1 MSTHANQL
9 VTYLGLSNSFSF
21 GKNGMERSQLVHLAK
36 GTFLHAFCY
45 NEVKQ
50 QFVVY
55 DDNMNAVEICEGDP
69 DDIKESDLE
78 IGFKPIE
85 HLSSATKSID
95 NVFGIGF
102 YYDTSKV
109 VSDEII
115 EKSLKR
121 AKNLKRLEQEV
132 KERKAKEKEETRAKL
147 IIEYD
152 FLIRN
157 EDNDHNIVGKNI
169 RTELKKNF
177 PGIKF
182 SVRYFSFTGD
192 NTFHISWNDGPTSK
206 QVDAV
211 VDKYQHSHPDPDP
224 NVDGYFYRPSVFN
237 ELFGGVTYV
246 STFRDITEKAIE
258 AMRMKYPDLTEEN
271 KNTYH
276 FEEDVANLYRNQSLE
291 RILRDVACKVD
302 FTTSDTP

>member
-78 IGFKPIE
+78 VGFKPIE

-121 AKNLKRLEQEV
+121 AENLKRLEQEV

-169 RTELKKNF
+169 RTELKK
-177 PGIKF
+177 
-182 SVRYFSFTGD
+182 
-192 NTFHISWNDGPTSK
+192 TSL
-206 QVDAV
+206 A
-211 VDKYQHSHPDPDP
+211 
-224 NVDGYFYRPSVFN
+224 
-237 ELFGGVTYV
+237 
-246 STFRDITEKAIE
+246 
-258 AMRMKYPDLTEEN
+258 
-271 KNTYH
+271 
-276 FEEDVANLYRNQSLE
+276 
-291 RILRDVACKVD
+291 
-302 FTTSDTP
+302 